1 MRWCLCQVRV
11 DILGNLNN
19 SNAKGIS
26 NGIGNSNCNGIGN
39 GNGIGKSNGN
49 GNGIGNGKDDTR
61 KQWSDWFGLKI
72 IVLYSRHA
80 LCNDSLT

>member
-1 MRWCLCQVRV
+1 MRWCLRQVRV

-19 SNAKGIS
+19 SNGKGIS

-49 GNGIGNGKDDTR
+49 GNGKDDTR

-80 LCNDSLT
+80 LCNDFLT

>member
-1 MRWCLCQVRV
+1 MRWCLRQVRV

-19 SNAKGIS
+19 SNGKGIS

-39 GNGIGKSNGN
+39 GNGIGKSNG
-49 GNGIGNGKDDTR
+49 ICNGKDGTR